1 MITIPVSLGEVID
14 KLTILDIKKT
24 KITDIDKLKHIQR
37 EFDELSK
44 LTESYLQDKKLKIL
58 YSELIE
64 INYSLW
70 KIEDSLRDLEREKR
84 FDDKF
89 IGLAREVYYTNDE
102 RFRIKNKINLIS
114 NSEIQEQKSYKEYK

>member
-24 KITDIDKLKHIQR
+24 EITDIDKLKHIQK

-102 RFRIKNKINLIS
+102 RFKIKNKINLIS